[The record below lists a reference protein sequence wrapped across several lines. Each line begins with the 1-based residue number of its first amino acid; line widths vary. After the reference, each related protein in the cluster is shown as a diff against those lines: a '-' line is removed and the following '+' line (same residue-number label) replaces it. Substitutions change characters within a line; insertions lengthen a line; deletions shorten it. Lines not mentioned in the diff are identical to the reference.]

1 MVRTEQ
7 GECLLAIAV
16 VIGYIA
22 RCTALASQP
31 KNFRLV
37 VMMGYV
43 SLVRGCHLQCAV
55 RRQTTSR
62 QLMSATRVVR
72 TWCARESC

>member
-7 GECLLAIAV
+7 GECLLVIAA
-16 VIGYIA
+16 VIGCIA
-22 RCTALASQP
+22 RCTVLASQR

-62 QLMSATRVVR
+62 QLKNVMRVVR
-72 TWCARESC
+72 T